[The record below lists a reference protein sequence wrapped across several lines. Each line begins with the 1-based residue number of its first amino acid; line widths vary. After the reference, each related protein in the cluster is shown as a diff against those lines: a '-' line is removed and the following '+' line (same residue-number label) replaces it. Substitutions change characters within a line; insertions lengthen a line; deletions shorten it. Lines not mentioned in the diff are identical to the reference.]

1 MTNETT
7 APERIWANLNCSPI
21 GSVLQGTLDLEPSKI
36 GAQVEYVRADALE
49 AAQAR
54 IAELEQHIADMI
66 DDSGQ
71 ECACGYEN
79 PTDICLGHLP
89 MYRKA
94 QARIAELEGVLASCQ
109 DGGDEDSWGGRCPTC
124 GQKCIQA
131 ARAALEGKG

>member
-1 MTNETT
+1 MTNDTT
-7 APERIWANLNCSPI
+7 APERIWLEIEGLTIYPWKDGNLGKFD
-21 GSVLQGTLDLEPSKI
+21 GSICEYCEPT
-36 GAQVEYVRADALE
+36 EYVRADALE

-71 ECACGYEN
+71 ECACGYDN

-94 QARIAELEGVLASCQ
+94 QARIAELEQRVAKL
-109 DGGDEDSWGGRCPTC
+109 EDCLRAGGRNTH
-124 GQKCIQA
+124 GT
-131 ARAALEGKG
+131 ALENKG